1 MPMNVD
7 TIEDGAVF
15 TGLRHE
21 WTGLLDG
28 QDFFLTWE
36 WLHTWWKHL
45 SPVGGRLAIQTVRR
59 GAELLAIAPLLST
72 ADHLGLARLTFLGT
86 GRVGSDY
93 LDVIVRPGTGNDV
106 IPSLA
111 RHLLRPRAVLEM
123 PQVPA
128 TTSAAMD
135 LARELCR
142 AGGSV
147 QVAPTHVC
155 PFIDLRGHTWESYLG
170 SLGSEH
176 RYNFQRR
183 LRKLDTQHQLRFERV
198 SAEARRRELLPVL
211 FELHRLRWSERGGS
225 DGLEGHG
232 IAAFHEELSR
242 LALERGWLRLY
253 VLWLGSSPAAALYG
267 FRYGSV
273 FYFYQSGFDPAYRKL
288 SVGLVAMGLAIQS
301 AIEEGASTFDL
312 LHGEEA
318 YKSHWAKE
326 VRSLE
331 RVVVYPPG
339 IRGRLSWSEGVAAQ
353 AAHGLMRRIRRSDA
367 APSR

>member
-1 MPMNVD
+1 M
-7 TIEDGAVF
+7 G
-15 TGLRHE
+15 
-21 WTGLLDG
+21 
-28 QDFFLTWE
+28 
-36 WLHTWWKHL
+36 
-45 SPVGGRLAIQTVRR
+45 
-59 GAELLAIAPLLST
+59 
-72 ADHLGLARLTFLGT
+72 
-86 GRVGSDY
+86 
-93 LDVIVRPGTGNDV
+93 
-106 IPSLA
+106 
-111 RHLLRPRAVLEM
+111 
-123 PQVPA
+123 
-128 TTSAAMD
+128 
-135 LARELCR
+135 LARELSR
-142 AGGSV
+142 AGGSLR
-147 QVAPTHVC
+147 ATSTHVC

-183 LRKLDTQHQLRFERV
+183 LRKLQTQHDLRFERV
-198 SAEARRRELLPVL
+198 ASEGRRRELLPVL

-225 DGLEGHG
+225 DGLDGHG

-242 LALERGWLRLY
+242 LALDRGWLRLF

-326 VRSLE
+326 ARSLE
-331 RVVVYPPG
+331 RIVVYPPG
-339 IRGRLSWSEGVAAQ
+339 LRGRLSWGEEAAAQ
-353 AAHGLMRRIRRSDA
+353 VARGLMRRIRRGDA
-367 APSR
+367 AQSR